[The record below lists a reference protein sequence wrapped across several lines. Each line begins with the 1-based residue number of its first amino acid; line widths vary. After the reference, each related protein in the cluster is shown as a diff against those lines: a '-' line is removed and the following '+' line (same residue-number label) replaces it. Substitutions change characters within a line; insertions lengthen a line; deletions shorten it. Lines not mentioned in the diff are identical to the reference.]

1 MKRSLRMGVAGFGLV
16 VALAASGA
24 EARTAAQPSVSQM
37 VGQLMFVPMHGTVPS
52 KYFLARIRS
61 GQIGGVILY
70 ANNYGPA
77 GPAALVKQLQRT
89 ALQAGRPRLLIGID
103 QEGGIVKRLPGAPTL
118 APSQMATTSVARTQ
132 GAATARNLRAYG
144 IQVDFAPVLD
154 IGHGGFITSRTFGS
168 TPAQVA
174 LRATAFAR
182 GLSLG
187 GVAATGKHF
196 PGLGYAPTNTDKT
209 QTVVRASASQLN
221 ADLAPY
227 RTAIAA
233 GLPIVMVSTA
243 AYPSLGVKVPAAC
256 SRAVV
261 TGLLRGQLGFHGV
274 VVTDALDT
282 ADVSAYW
289 PTPQASVRAIGA
301 GVDMVLAGGGTG
313 RAKSDTSIAS
323 YDALVNAVK
332 TGTLSRSTVA
342 AAYARVLALK
352 RTLSY

>member
-1 MKRSLRMGVAGFGLV
+1 MKRLLRMGVAGLV
-16 VALAASGA
+16 AVAALAASGA
-24 EARTAAQPSVSQM
+24 DASTDVQPSIGQM

-70 ANNYGPA
+70 STNFGPA
-77 GPAALVKQLQRT
+77 GPAALIRQLQQT

-103 QEGGIVKRLPGAPTL
+103 QEGGIVKRLPGAPRL
-118 APSQMATTSVARTQ
+118 SAQQMTTTSVARAQ
-132 GAATARNLRAYG
+132 GTATARNLRSYG
-144 IQVDFAPVLD
+144 IEVDFAPVMD

-168 TPAQVA
+168 TPSQVA

-196 PGLGYAPTNTDKT
+196 PGLGYAWTNTDKT
-209 QTVVRASASQLN
+209 QTIVRATAAQLN
-221 ADLAPY
+221 ADLLPY
-227 RTAIAA
+227 RKAIAA
-233 GLPIVMVSTA
+233 GLPMVMISTA
-243 AYPSLGVKVPAAC
+243 AYPSLGVNVPAAC
-256 SRAVV
+256 SSAVV
-261 TGLLRGQLGFHGV
+261 TGLLRRQLGFDGV

-282 ADVSAYW
+282 ADVGAYW
-289 PTPQASVRAIGA
+289 PTPQAAVKSIAA

-313 RAKSDTSIAS
+313 RAKNDTSIAS
-323 YDALVNAVK
+323 YNALVNAAQ
-332 TGTLSRSTVA
+332 TGALPRRTVA